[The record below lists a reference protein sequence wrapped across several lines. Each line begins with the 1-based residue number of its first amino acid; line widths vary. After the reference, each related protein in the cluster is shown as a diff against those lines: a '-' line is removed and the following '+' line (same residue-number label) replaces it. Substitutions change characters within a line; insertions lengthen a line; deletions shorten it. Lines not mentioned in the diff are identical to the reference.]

1 MECWQ
6 PFGRPVVPDVYIR
19 NSGSVACSATGSTTS
34 PLRAARRS
42 STKTSRPSTIGV
54 FEEYWPG

>member
-19 NSGSVACSATGSTTS
+19 NSGSVAASRAGSTIS
-34 PLRAARRS
+34 PLCAASRS

-54 FEEYWPG
+54 CAEYLPG